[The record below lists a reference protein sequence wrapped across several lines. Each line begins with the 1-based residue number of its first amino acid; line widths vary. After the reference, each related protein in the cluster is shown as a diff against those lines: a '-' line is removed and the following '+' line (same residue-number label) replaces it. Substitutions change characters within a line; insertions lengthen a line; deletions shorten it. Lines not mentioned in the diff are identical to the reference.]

1 MLYTDRDNPMSGAV
15 EVMLPI
21 ELVYAAF
28 LLSSVVSSVLI
39 RRLPSPELRRAVGLL
54 VGTGTIILL
63 DGAATLIIFIGASC
77 ILLFVLPP
85 GSVRISFFVYSF
97 AFLVPARLYGGIDG
111 LSNACLL
118 ILALRNCI
126 YAADAGHDAESSL
139 RSIYDYLSYVL
150 SCPAIITGPVY
161 TVKDY
166 REAIGSCDRDV
177 NISEMFRRGVFATYW
192 AVAFIISITCFPL
205 DYMLTDDFAGHWLP
219 VQFGYLIL
227 SVYHFRAR
235 CFAAWYIAEAG
246 LAAVGIK
253 ARNTDFGAPERA
265 RTVGEYVRCWNMSVQ
280 SFFAVYV
287 YRPLRSTI
295 PSRRLRAA
303 LVMCLSAYW
312 HGLQPGLYVFFLSI
326 FFETASVD
334 TVPSSLP
341 LPLAN
346 IHVSLVGSY
355 YVLPFLFKND
365 ISNAYKVWASMGH
378 AGHWYTAVRAV
389 LCMAMSPSSS
399 DAKHIKR
406 CP

>member
-1 MLYTDRDNPMSGAV
+1 DV

-28 LLSSVVSSVLI
+28 LLSSVVSSVVI

-54 VGTGTIILL
+54 V
-63 DGAATLIIFIGASC
+63 
-77 ILLFVLPP
+77 
-85 GSVRISFFVYSF
+85 
-97 AFLVPARLYGGIDG
+97 GGIDG

-126 YAADAGHDAESSL
+126 YAADVGHDAESSL

-166 REAIGSCDRDV
+166 REAIKSCDRDV
-177 NISEMFRRGVFATYW
+177 NISEMFCRGVFAIYW
-192 AVAFIISITCFPL
+192 AVAFIISITFFPL
-205 DYMLTDDFAGHWLP
+205 DYMLTDDFAGHWFP
-219 VQFGYLIL
+219 VRFVYLIL

-246 LAAVGIK
+246 LAALGIQ

-265 RTVGEYVRCWNMSVQ
+265 RTVGEYVRCWNISVQ

-287 YRPLRSTI
+287 YRPLRSSI

-326 FFETASVD
+326 FFETAFID
-334 TVPSSLP
+334 TVSSFLP

-346 IHVSLVGSY
+346 IHVSFVGSY

-365 ISNAYKVWASMGH
+365 ISNAYKVWASMWY
-378 AGHWYTAVRAV
+378 AGHWYSAIRVV
-389 LCMAMSPSSS
+389 VSMAMSLSSS
-399 DAKHIKR
+399 TVKR
-406 CP
+406 IGREP